1 MTQEFLQLL
10 PVAIFSLFDANNETS
25 LRLSFQIII
34 TLSSVALLYFMV
46 RYVGKR
52 ALDVALML
60 RELSIVV
67 LFIRLFVAVAFDYR
81 SLWLTFGSYLFLAV
95 SCLAV
100 LILLI
105 NEHRPRIGKI
115 SAKGDS
121 LLSDRHDDQRG

>member
-1 MTQEFLQLL
+1 MTKELLQLL
-10 PVAIFSLFDANNETS
+10 PVAIFSLFDHDHETS
-25 LRLSFQIII
+25 LRLLLQIII

-46 RYVGKR
+46 KYVGKR

-60 RELSIVV
+60 RELAVV
-67 LFIRLFVAVAFDYR
+67 ILFIRLFVRVAFDYR
-81 SLWLTFGSYLFLAV
+81 SLWLTFGSYIFLAV

-105 NEHRPRIGKI
+105 NEHRPRINNT